1 MYRCFLSVL
10 VLTLS
15 FTTQATAETPETVLD
30 RVRLYAMDC
39 GTIVLEARAM
49 HWFEDTDAYI
59 KTPGVMAVPC
69 FLIRHPRGD
78 LLWDTGLGDKFVG
91 QGIVDLGDGFSAKVE
106 HTLVAQLKALQLT
119 AQDINFVAF
128 SHHHFDHTG
137 NAALFKNAS
146 YLINRKEMEWSQRE
160 PFGVDGK
167 TLAFINDENTQ
178 LIERDHDLFG
188 DGSVRILRAPGHT
201 PGHQIL
207 MLKLTDAGT
216 VILSGDLYHTRE
228 NFRQARV
235 AALNDSRAETLASF
249 DRVKKFIERYNARM
263 VVQHDRK
270 DFSELPKFPRYLD

>member
-1 MYRCFLSVL
+1 MYRCFLSFLLLFFFGV
-10 VLTLS
+10 
-15 FTTQATAETPETVLD
+15 QAAAETPKTVLD
-30 RVRLYAMDC
+30 TVRLYAMDC
-39 GTIVLEARAM
+39 GTIMLEARAM

-59 KTPGVMAVPC
+59 KTPGIMSVPC
-69 FLIRHPRGD
+69 FLIRHPHGD
-78 LLWDTGLGDKFVG
+78 LLWDVGLGDKFVG
-91 QGIVDLGDGFSAKVE
+91 QGVVDLGDSFSAKVE
-106 HTLVAQLKALQLT
+106 HTLVAQLQVLQLT
-119 AQDINFVAF
+119 AQDIEFVAF

-137 NAALFKNAS
+137 NAALFTDAS
-146 YLINRKEMEWSQRE
+146 YLINRKEMEWSQHE
-160 PFGVDGK
+160 PFGVDVK

-207 MLKLTDAGT
+207 MLKLANTGT

-228 NFRQARV
+228 NFHQARV

-270 DFSELPKFPRYLD
+270 DFSGLPKFPRYLD